1 MPTEIVNQPFDISSF
16 YTQVKMDYDQQKGII
31 HGLAKDSIQNC
42 AGHRI
47 SDKAQGWGAE
57 IELIENGNGTILT
70 FTDWGTTGL
79 IGHVPRDE
87 DHATKLRESSPEEK
101 LARIEMILHSGT
113 NVIGAAGSKGRGLTV
128 FQHNSSIDKV
138 MFESLRA
145 KGSLGYDDASYVANA
160 RFVEGTRMKQYI
172 TATDEKAKEFIF
184 GQAGLEPISKV
195 GTRIT
200 IFDPNEDL
208 IESIKNGDFSTFI
221 ASTWFEYLGLYGNYM
236 DGIFITVDGKRKKV
250 ELEPHWEKFFDRK
263 YKSNKY
269 FVDDNINI
277 KFNYTNFEDERFT
290 KVKSRISKI
299 VIILAD
305 EDLPEHARGVVV
317 NRRCMAINQ
326 STPILNDFSLPSEFK
341 NRVFGYVKLES
352 SLNQKTGESLEDMI
366 KIVEDATHYV
376 LYKTKPIYKV
386 IFNKVLEV
394 GDAFKAR
401 VGIENRRPAN
411 VERKRREIANQAQNT
426 TNQILNELGV
436 TGGGTGR
443 ARKNKFIITLEGIKY
458 PRSRNEVFIGE
469 SVRDIKF
476 MMKNKTANIEEDLKL
491 IVEVVDSSKNIIL
504 KLGEEHVTLQNNGNK
519 ISNTYKVDFSEDT
532 FSNYNH
538 RKLSIQARLND
549 QNNTQLA
556 IKPVPVFLGLTPEIQ
571 QKLPEVTFERL
582 NIDNDKNR
590 VDSGDKIENIT
601 CIIKNESDYDW
612 ELKFRVAIRKDDDDE
627 GDILVLKNYDESI
640 ILAPSTQEEFN
651 LGNVEFSEELF
662 GHIDYSKL
670 LLRAKLLSAV
680 DQHDKDEDYLLSKR
694 DIGIWFNMD
703 PLGTGLFKIGF
714 ENAGANSPRARVFG
728 NDGTRDLFINVDHS
742 HFKLFGDGDDDLA
755 RLENYYSEVG
765 LKHGLLQ
772 AWSDGDDGPFD
783 LDPNDENIDP
793 NDVLEELNKS
803 YDSALSALYGV

>member
-16 YTQVKMDYDQQKGII
+16 YSQVKMDYDQQKGII

-47 SDKAQGWGAE
+47 SDKAEGWGAE
-57 IELIENGNGTILT
+57 IELIKNENNTILT

-79 IGHVPRDE
+79 IGHVPKNE
-87 DHATKLRESSPEEK
+87 DHATELRDSSPEEK
-101 LARIEMILHSGT
+101 LARIEMILHSGN
-113 NVIGAAGSKGRGLTV
+113 NVSGAAGSKGRGLTV
-128 FQHNSSIDKV
+128 FQHNSSINKV

-145 KGSLGYDDASYVANA
+145 EGSLGYDDASYVANA
-160 RFVEGTRMKQYI
+160 RFVDNTRMRQYI
-172 TATDEKAKEFIF
+172 TTTDDEAKKFIF
-184 GQAGLEPISKV
+184 EHAGLKPISKV

-200 IFDPNEDL
+200 IFKPNEDL
-208 IESIKNGDFSTFI
+208 IESIKNGEFSTFI
-221 ASTWFEYLGLYGNYM
+221 SSTWFEYLGLYGDHM
-236 DGIFITVDGKRKKV
+236 DGIFITVNGDRKKV
-250 ELEPHWEKFFDRK
+250 ELEPHWEKYFDKK
-263 YKSNKY
+263 YASDKY
-269 FVDDNINI
+269 FVEENINI

-290 KVKSRISKI
+290 NVKSRISKI
-299 VIILAD
+299 IIILAD

-326 STPILNDFSLPSEFK
+326 SSPILSDFSLPSEFK

-376 LYKTKPIYKV
+376 LYKNKPISKV
-386 IFNKVLEV
+386 IFNKVIEV
-394 GDAFKAR
+394 GDAFKERA
-401 VGIENRRPAN
+401 GIDNRRPAH

-443 ARKNKFIITLEGIKY
+443 PPRDKFKITLEGIKY
-458 PRSRNEVFIGE
+458 PRSSNEVVIGE
-469 SVRDIKF
+469 SIRDIKF
-476 MMKNKTANIEEDLKL
+476 MMKNKTANIEDNLTL
-491 IVEVVDSSKNIIL
+491 IVEVVDSSKNVIL
-504 KLGEEHVTLQNNGNK
+504 AVGEEQVALQNNGNK
-519 ISNTYKVDFSEDT
+519 VSDAYHIDFDRDT
-532 FSNYNH
+532 FSIYNH
-538 RKLSIQARLND
+538 KKIFIQARLID
-549 QNNTQLA
+549 QNNTQLTRN
-556 IKPVPVFLGLTPEIQ
+556 PVPVLLGLSPEPE
-571 QKLPEVTFERL
+571 QKLPAIVFEHL
-582 NIDNDKNR
+582 NINNDKGR

-601 CIIKNESDYDW
+601 CIIKNESDFDW
-612 ELKFRVAIRKDDDDE
+612 ELKFRVAIRKDDDE

-651 LGNVEFSEELF
+651 LGDVEFSKELF

-670 LLRAKLLSAV
+670 ILRAKLLSAV
-680 DQHDKDEDYLLSKR
+680 DQHGKDEDYVLSKR

-703 PLGTGLFKIGF
+703 PLGSGLFKIGF

-728 NDGTRDLFINVDHS
+728 TDGTRDLFINVDHS

-765 LKHGLLQ
+765 LKHGLFQ
-772 AWSDGDDGPFD
+772 AWRDGDDGPFN